1 MTRARAA
8 ASGRERGMAGRLASV
23 DVSQIEEALGR
34 LEESLSEARMA
45 TEVMREG
52 DISAVSDLNAVIDAM
67 ALEIGELK
75 GRTSG
80 GIG

>member
-1 MTRARAA
+1 MSST
-8 ASGRERGMAGRLASV
+8 LALTM
-23 DVSQIEEALGR
+23 DVTQIEQALTR
-34 LEESLSEARMA
+34 LEESISEARIA

-52 DISAVSDLNAVIDAM
+52 DITAVGDLNAVIDAM
-67 ALEIGELK
+67 ALEIAELK

>member
-1 MTRARAA
+1 M
-8 ASGRERGMAGRLASV
+8 

-34 LEESLSEARMA
+34 LEEGLSEARMA
-45 TEVMREG
+45 AEMMAEG
-52 DISAVSDLNAVIDAM
+52 DVSAVNDLNAVIDAM
-67 ALEIGELK
+67 ALEIAELK

>member
-1 MTRARAA
+1 M
-8 ASGRERGMAGRLASV
+8 
-23 DVSQIEEALGR
+23 DVTQIEEALGR

-45 TEVMREG
+45 TEMMAEG
-52 DISAVSDLNAVIDAM
+52 DVSAVGDLNAVIDTM
-67 ALEIGELK
+67 ALEIAELK

>member
-1 MTRARAA
+1 M
-8 ASGRERGMAGRLASV
+8 
-23 DVSQIEEALGR
+23 DVRQIEEALGR

-45 TEVMREG
+45 TELMREG
-52 DISAVSDLNAVIDAM
+52 DITAVGDLNAVIDAM

>member
-1 MTRARAA
+1 
-8 ASGRERGMAGRLASV
+8 MAGRLASV

-45 TEVMREG
+45 TEVMRDG

-67 ALEIGELK
+67 ALQIGELK

>member
-1 MTRARAA
+1 M
-8 ASGRERGMAGRLASV
+8 
-23 DVSQIEEALGR
+23 DVTQIEEALGR
-34 LEESLSEARMA
+34 LEESISEARMA

-52 DISAVSDLNAVIDAM
+52 DITAVGDLNAVIDAM
-67 ALEIGELK
+67 ALEIAELK

>member
-1 MTRARAA
+1 M
-8 ASGRERGMAGRLASV
+8 

-34 LEESLSEARMA
+34 LAEGLADARMA
-45 TEVMREG
+45 TEMMRDG
-52 DISAVSDLNAVIDAM
+52 DISAVEDLNETIDAM
-67 ALEIGELK
+67 ALEIAELK

>member
-1 MTRARAA
+1 M
-8 ASGRERGMAGRLASV
+8 
-23 DVSQIEEALGR
+23 DVTQIEEALGR
-34 LEESLSEARMA
+34 LEESISEARMA

-52 DISAVSDLNAVIDAM
+52 DITAVGDLNEVIDAM
-67 ALEIGELK
+67 ALEIAELK

>member
-1 MTRARAA
+1 M
-8 ASGRERGMAGRLASV
+8 GRLAPTM

-34 LEESLSEARMA
+34 LAEGLSDARMA
-45 TEVMREG
+45 AELMRDG
-52 DISAVSDLNAVIDAM
+52 DISAVGDLNETIDAM
-67 ALEIGELK
+67 ALEIAELK

>member
-1 MTRARAA
+1 M
-8 ASGRERGMAGRLASV
+8 

-34 LEESLSEARMA
+34 LEESISEARMA

-52 DISAVSDLNAVIDAM
+52 DITAVGDLNAVIDAM
-67 ALEIGELK
+67 ALEIAELK

>member
-1 MTRARAA
+1 
-8 ASGRERGMAGRLASV
+8 V
-23 DVSQIEEALGR
+23 DVSSIEEALGR

-45 TEVMREG
+45 CEVMREG
-52 DISAVSDLNAVIDAM
+52 DISAVGDLNAVIDAM
-67 ALEIGELK
+67 ALEIAELK

>member
-1 MTRARAA
+1 M
-8 ASGRERGMAGRLASV
+8 

-45 TEVMREG
+45 TEVMRDG

-67 ALEIGELK
+67 ALEIADLK

>member
-1 MTRARAA
+1 M
-8 ASGRERGMAGRLASV
+8 
-23 DVSQIEEALGR
+23 DVTSIQEALGR

-45 TEVMREG
+45 TEMMRDG
-52 DISAVSDLNAVIDAM
+52 DVSAVGDLNAVIDAM
-67 ALEIGELK
+67 ALEVAELK

>member
-1 MTRARAA
+1 MIRARAA

-45 TEVMREG
+45 TEVMRDG